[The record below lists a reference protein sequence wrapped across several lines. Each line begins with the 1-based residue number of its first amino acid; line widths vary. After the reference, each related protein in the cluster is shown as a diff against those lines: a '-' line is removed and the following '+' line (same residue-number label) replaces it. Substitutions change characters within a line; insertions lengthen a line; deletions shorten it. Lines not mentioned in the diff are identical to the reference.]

1 MKHFPRPTFPS
12 EFFIVADL
20 SELDHG
26 SICLRL
32 EEVHEAVSKAIQR
45 GDTWTVGRFGEGELG
60 RDVSHD
66 FIPDEPDEEAD
77 HRAYVSHQA
86 WERSMAPR
94 VL

>member
-26 SICLRL
+26 SICLRREDAQEMVL
-32 EEVHEAVSKAIQR
+32 KAIQR
-45 GDTWTVGRFGEGELG
+45 GEQWTVGRFGSGELG
-60 RDVSHD
+60 RDVSHE
-66 FIPDEPDEEAD
+66 FLPDEPDEEAD
-77 HRAYVSHQA
+77 NRACQAHRA
-86 WERSMAPR
+86 WERSQMPR